1 MRTFALV
8 VALAALGCGRI
19 PVPVGTDLNVRYLT
33 SDGQLATCNIH
44 FNWTVD
50 DAVTACGEPKRRVQ
64 RRSGGPCLI
73 YENLSMSLRV
83 DNTPAHFMALCF
95 EPMEATMV
103 RDHRTGKM
111 QDVPAGMRLDE
122 VFGLRRID

>member
-19 PVPVGTDLNVRYLT
+19 PVGTDLNVRYLT
-33 SDGQLATCNIH
+33 SDGQLATCNVH
-44 FNWTVD
+44 FNWTVE
-50 DAVTACGEPKRRVQ
+50 DAIAACGEPKRRVE
-64 RRSGGPCLI
+64 RRGGGSCLI

-83 DNTPAHFMALCF
+83 ESTPAHFMALCF
-95 EPMEATMV
+95 EPMEATMA
-103 RDHRTGKM
+103 RDRAGKL
-111 QDVPAGMRLDE
+111 QPLPAALRLSE